1 MRFFLVF
8 ATLLWVGPVSAQEAQ
23 SSDGEDE
30 AEAEEDPFFDTR
42 LTFAL
47 GDDDFLSPTGEQL
60 PVSSF
65 LGAGDRPQY
74 DLFYDNLDTRFSSR
88 ENVTHLVAYR
98 ELPAFF
104 DDMTT
109 EASVVLRFNL
119 DDGPFLED
127 AGSYL
132 RGRYHPWADSP
143 DDGLALAFFPLD
155 SDRVRLGHLY
165 DLSVGGDEFLGLQN
179 TPDPRLVEAP
189 AVRFELD
196 REFVHAFVAG
206 KFVPDASGATV
217 DTGGG
222 TVVVLENRY
231 SVLGSLGIDLFD
243 RRLRVDAGGGYFQHA
258 TLLGLP
264 NYPPVTLDSLAATA
278 RIAYRREL
286 ELEDSIDLTLY
297 GDDPNLPLR
306 YFGAPDYVPGQLAY
320 FVSVEGVLVAR
331 QLADSDVL
339 GETTREV
346 GLAGAFRMRVQ
357 YDFARFE
364 LVAVYRDVPF
374 LLKDVT
380 RTLPL
385 LSIPDEA
392 ELSPEAFIALT
403 ADYHFPD
410 ARLTLDASGGIEFP
424 GALRVSRE
432 IAGVPANRTTVVR
445 GDGSLTV
452 LPEDETESMLVHAR
466 IGARLDLSEMFY
478 ARLWVQYVFDP
489 NVATLELRDAAGA
502 STEFTPLEHRLGAGL
517 AVAARF

>member
-1 MRFFLVF
+1 MRSFIVF
-8 ATLLWVGPVSAQEAQ
+8 ATLLWAGPAAAQDDTDDDATDEEA
-23 SSDGEDE
+23 G
-30 AEAEEDPFFDTR
+30 DPFFDTR
-42 LTFAL
+42 LTFTF

-74 DLFYDNLDTRFSSR
+74 ELFYDNLDTRFTSR

-132 RGRYHPWADSP
+132 RARYHPWADSP

-165 DLSVGGDEFLGLQN
+165 DLSIGGDEFLGLQN

-196 REFVHAFVAG
+196 RDFVHAFVAG
-206 KFVPDASGATV
+206 KFVPDASGASV
-217 DTGGG
+217 EVGGDTIL
-222 TVVVLENRY
+222 VLENRY
-231 SVLGSLGIDLFD
+231 SVLGSVGIDLFD

-264 NYPPVTLDSLAATA
+264 NYPPTTLDSIAASA
-278 RIAYRREL
+278 RVAYRREL
-286 ELEDSIDLTLY
+286 ELEESIDLTLY

-306 YFGAPDYVPGQLAY
+306 YFGTPDYVPGQLAY

-331 QLADSDVL
+331 RLADSDVL

-357 YDFARFE
+357 YDFVRFE

-392 ELSPEAFIALT
+392 ALDPEAFIALT

-410 ARLTLDASGGIEFP
+410 ARLTIDASGGVELP
-424 GALRVSRE
+424 GALRVTRDFD
-432 IAGVPANRTTVVR
+432 GVPANRTTVVR

-452 LPEDETESMLVHAR
+452 LPENETQSMLVHAR
-466 IGARLDLSEMFY
+466 VGARLDLSEMFY

-489 NVATLELRDAAGA
+489 NVATLQLRDAGGT